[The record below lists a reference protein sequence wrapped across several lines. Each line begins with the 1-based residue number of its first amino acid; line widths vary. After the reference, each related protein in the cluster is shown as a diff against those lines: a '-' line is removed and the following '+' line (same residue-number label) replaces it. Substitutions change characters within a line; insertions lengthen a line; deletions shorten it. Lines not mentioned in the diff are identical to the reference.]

1 MVKAPSVHCAPSRAK
16 STEYPPHVTKGKQD
30 LSSDQAPLLTGEGAG
45 QGKADTTGKGPWAL
59 SESKQGREGQ
69 ESERQGGQSRTP
81 GKRPVQ
87 SPLLVPE
94 WLESL
99 FTLVL
104 TFLPPCILNA
114 YVTPSPSSLVKPA
127 TLTNAHLGGFCWVEI
142 TEAGL
147 LGPDDQEEVGPPE
160 MRNTGQGGGLS
171 RSVALEARVNS
182 L

>member
-1 MVKAPSVHCAPSRAK
+1 M
-16 STEYPPHVTKGKQD
+16 TKGKQD

-69 ESERQGGQSRTP
+69 ESERQGGQSRTL
-81 GKRPVQ
+81 GKRPVE

-104 TFLPPCILNA
+104 TLLPPCILNA
-114 YVTPSPSSLVKPA
+114 YVTPLSLVFSEARHTHKCS
-127 TLTNAHLGGFCWVEI
+127 LGRVLLGG
-142 TEAGL
+142 
-147 LGPDDQEEVGPPE
+147 
-160 MRNTGQGGGLS
+160 NH
-171 RSVALEARVNS
+171 
-182 L
+182 